1 MLTLDDDLN
10 DLSNV
15 LVKSVNVHHSPSQEQ
30 SAVFFL
36 IRNTMAGMNSRF
48 ADKLS
53 IKKSTNYLL
62 DNQST
67 ALCPF
72 SLFVLV
78 LEFFL
83 QSPQHETLFV
93 NKSASLLSL
102 FRADLWYNS

>member
-1 MLTLDDDLN
+1 MRTLDDDLN

-15 LVKSVNVHHSPSQEQ
+15 LVKSVNLHHSLSREQ
-30 SAVFFL
+30 FFL
-36 IRNTMAGMNSRF
+36 IRNAMAEMNSRF

-53 IKKSTNYLL
+53 IKKSTNYLI

-102 FRADLWYNS
+102 FRADL